1 MEALCRKAIESAI
14 KRSKNTNK
22 DVNDS
27 SLTMK
32 DWKSA
37 RSLVQPSITR
47 GITVE
52 VPKVTW
58 KDIGG
63 LKDVKVVLCKFCI

>member
-1 MEALCRKAIESAI
+1 LRDLCLEAVKSAIE
-14 KRSKNTNK
+14 RSENANK

-27 SLTMK
+27 NLTME
-32 DWKSA
+32 DWKNA

-52 VPKVTW
+52 IPKVTW

-63 LKDVKVVLCKFCI
+63 LKDVKVVL

>member
-14 KRSKNTNK
+14 KRSKNANK

-27 SLTMK
+27 ILTMK
-32 DWKSA
+32 DWKNA

-63 LKDVKVVLCKFCI
+63 LKDVKVVLL